1 MKTMTEDAMIV
12 ASRQELIDM
21 IKYQASVNDQLHNAI
36 TTLTMQLDW
45 LKRQVFGPKSERFI
59 LPPSDQQMALDLG
72 VIKKEELE
80 TPPETKTVTYDRTSK
95 KKPETTIKG
104 HGRGKMPDHL
114 RIDEQVIEPEGDIS
128 GKVRI
133 GEEITWYYEM
143 SAPSSLHVVL
153 ITRPK
158 YAFPDKSGV
167 VIGALPPLPVEKGN
181 AGPSLLTQIVVDK
194 FLYHIPLYRQ
204 IAKYKNE
211 YNVDF
216 SESWFSD
223 NVKNATFWLESAYD
237 KHKIQLLQS
246 DLLQADET
254 PIPVLV
260 KDGKGKTHR
269 GYLWVYRDPINKI
282 VIFDYRPNRSR
293 AGPSDFLKDFKGTLQ
308 IDGYEGYAEIITKN
322 SLIRAACMDHVRR
335 RFEKALGYDAER
347 ATHAIDTMREWYA
360 LERDAKEKEL
370 SAEDKLSMRKEKIK
384 PSMEQFKVWMQEQL
398 KLVLPKSPIG
408 VAITYALNQWSY
420 FEPFLNDPRV
430 DLSNIQV
437 ENVIRPVA
445 LGRKNFMFAGSH
457 ESAQRIAIIYSIIA
471 TAKLHGVDPFIYI
484 KELLTNL
491 PAATSNEI
499 EKYLLPEWKP
509 GSK

>member
-1 MKTMTEDAMIV
+1 
-12 ASRQELIDM
+12 
-21 IKYQASVNDQLHNAI
+21 
-36 TTLTMQLDW
+36 
-45 LKRQVFGPKSERFI
+45 
-59 LPPSDQQMALDLG
+59 MALELG
-72 VIKKEELE
+72 VIKREELE
-80 TPPETKTVTYDRTSK
+80 TPPVTKTVTYDRTSR

-133 GEEITWYYEM
+133 GEEVTWYFEM
-143 SAPSSLHVVL
+143 SAPSSLHVVM

-158 YAFPDKSGV
+158 YAFPDNSGV

-204 IAKYKNE
+204 IAKYKSE

-223 NVKNATFWLESAYD
+223 NVKNATFWLESAHD
-237 KHKIQLLQS
+237 KHKIRLLQS

-308 IDGYEGYAEIITKN
+308 IGGYCGLFRNNY
-322 SLIRAACMDHVRR
+322 
-335 RFEKALGYDAER
+335 
-347 ATHAIDTMREWYA
+347 
-360 LERDAKEKEL
+360 
-370 SAEDKLSMRKEKIK
+370 
-384 PSMEQFKVWMQEQL
+384 
-398 KLVLPKSPIG
+398 PK
-408 VAITYALNQWSY
+408 
-420 FEPFLNDPRV
+420 
-430 DLSNIQV
+430 
-437 ENVIRPVA
+437 
-445 LGRKNFMFAGSH
+445 
-457 ESAQRIAIIYSIIA
+457 
-471 TAKLHGVDPFIYI
+471 
-484 KELLTNL
+484 
-491 PAATSNEI
+491 
-499 EKYLLPEWKP
+499 
-509 GSK
+509 

>member
-45 LKRQVFGPKSERFI
+45 LKRQVFGPKSERFT
-59 LPPSDQQMALDLG
+59 LPPSDQQMALELG
-72 VIKKEELE
+72 VVKSEELE
-80 TPPETKTVTYDRTSK
+80 TPPQTKTVTYDRTSK

-114 RIDEQVIEPEGDIS
+114 RIDKQVIEPEGDIS

-133 GEEITWYYEM
+133 GEEITWYFEM
-143 SAPSSLHVVL
+143 SAPSSLHVVM

-158 YAFPDKSGV
+158 YAFPDNSGV

-181 AGPSLLTQIVVDK
+181 AGPGLLTQIVVDK

-211 YNVDF
+211 YNVDY

-223 NVKNATFWLESAYD
+223 NVKNATFWLESAHD
-237 KHKIQLLQS
+237 KHKARLLQS

-282 VIFDYRPNRSR
+282 IIFDYRPNRSR

-308 IDGYEGYAEIITKN
+308 IDGYEGYAEIITTN

-335 RFEKALGYDAER
+335 RFEKALEYDAER
-347 ATHAIDTMREWYA
+347 ATHALDTMGEWYA

-370 SAEDKLSMRKEKIK
+370 SAEDKLSMRREKIK

-398 KLVLPKSPIG
+398 KQVLPKSPVGI
-408 VAITYALNQWSY
+408 AITYALNQWSY

-437 ENVIRPVA
+437 ENAIRPVA

-471 TAKLHGVDPFIYI
+471 TAKLNGVDPFTYI
-484 KELLTNL
+484 KELLTKL

-509 GSK
+509 DSK